1 MTTIHNSTSTSTATP
16 SLQQSSAQGTAGP
29 DAYARN
35 ATALEHQAAASSWQL
50 AGRTMHSRLLL
61 GTGKFGSVECM
72 QQAVAASE
80 SELVTL
86 ALRRFTPGQPSAD
99 LVTPL
104 TTLGVQLLPNT
115 SGARTAQEAV
125 LAAQIARDA
134 LGTSW
139 LKLEIHPEPRYLL
152 PDPRET
158 LKAAEILCQQGF
170 VVLPYCSADPLHCKQ
185 LEEVG
190 CAAVMPLGAP
200 IGSNQGLLNRAML
213 EIIIEQA
220 RVPVIV
226 DAGIGR
232 PSDAALAL
240 ELGASAVLVNTAIA
254 TAANPVAMA
263 QAFRHAV
270 AAGALAQQ
278 AGLAGRGAAFHGHGT
293 TGLTANASSPLEP
306 IFQQLLAALP

>member
-1 MTTIHNSTSTSTATP
+1 MTTIHNPTTASTTASTAAPTLP
-16 SLQQSSAQGTAGP
+16 QNSAQGATSLERQ
-29 DAYARN
+29 DAAN
-35 ATALEHQAAASSWQL
+35 SWQL

-72 QQAVAASE
+72 QQAVAASG

-86 ALRRFTPGQPSAD
+86 ALRRFTPGQPSDD
-99 LVTPL
+99 LVTPM
-104 TTLGVQLLPNT
+104 TQLGVQLLPNT
-115 SGARTAQEAV
+115 SGARTAHEAV

-170 VVLPYCSADPLHCKQ
+170 VVLPYCSADPLHCKH
-185 LEEVG
+185 LEQVG

-220 RVPVIV
+220 KVPVIV

-254 TAANPVAMA
+254 TAADPVAMA
-263 QAFRHAV
+263 LAFRHAV
-270 AAGALAQQ
+270 TAGALAMQ
-278 AGLAGRGAAFHGHGT
+278 AGLAASSLGQPGAGGYQAQ
-293 TGLTANASSPLEP
+293 ASSPLEP